1 MKWTCAVVFTLLI
14 TSISFAVDH
23 TTDSLATIKKNVE
36 SKKAVL
42 VDVREKGEWDEG
54 HLKGAIFL
62 PLSSLRDGITAAE
75 RKQLPQGKI
84 IYLHCAVGFRAKVA
98 ANLLEKYNAK
108 VRPLPQGYD
117 ELLDSGFQKAK

>member
-1 MKWTCAVVFTLLI
+1 MKWTCTVAFIALI
-14 TSISFAVDH
+14 TSFGFAVEH
-23 TTDSLATIKKNVE
+23 TKDSLSTIKKNVE

-54 HLKGAIFL
+54 HIKGAIFL

-84 IYLHCAVGFRAKVA
+84 IYLHCAVGFRAKTA

-108 VRPLPQGYD
+108 VRPLPLGYD
-117 ELLDSGFQKAK
+117 ELLESGFQKAN